1 MQFICQQYFWI
12 KPLWHFHFKIT
23 LKVDGQN
30 SQELGFVREKMQ
42 DALSRLRELEEQV
55 KTIPKL
61 QVQISILEQQK
72 IQLLDSVTKEK
83 EKAREFEREKE
94 SIQVN
99 NGPKV

>member
-1 MQFICQQYFWI
+1 M
-12 KPLWHFHFKIT
+12 
-23 LKVDGQN
+23 DGQN

-94 SIQVN
+94 SLQVDISI
-99 NGPKV
+99 